1 MLVRAV
7 SVLVSDPSAG
17 LVRVRPPVPAS
28 RGCQLK
34 LTYLA
39 LGLTLVAA
47 PQKPITVYLAGDSTM
62 APKEAKARPE
72 TGWGERLQ
80 QYFDS
85 TQVRIDNRARNGRS
99 SKSFITEGLWARI
112 AERLQAGDYVFI
124 QFGHNDESPDKGPER
139 YTTPAEYRANLM
151 RMVADVR
158 ARNANPVLLT
168 SVARRKFD
176 KAGKT
181 VETHGEYPAVVRAV
195 AAEQHVPLLELLA
208 ATDSLLARFGPDSS
222 RALFNQ
228 LKPGE
233 NPNYPTGVED
243 NTHFSP
249 RGAELVAE
257 LAVRA
262 MRATKLPLTAFIRP
276 R

>member
-1 MLVRAV
+1 MR
-7 SVLVSDPSAG
+7 
-17 LVRVRPPVPAS
+17 
-28 RGCQLK
+28 

-39 LGLTLVAA
+39 LGLALVAT
-47 PQKPITVYLAGDSTM
+47 PRKPITVYLAGDSTM

-99 SKSFITEGLWARI
+99 SKSFITEGLWKRI
-112 AERLQAGDYVFI
+112 VDSLQAGDYVFI

-139 YTTPAEYRANLM
+139 YTTPAEYRANLT

-158 ARNANPVLLT
+158 MRNANPVLLT

-181 VETHGEYPAVVRAV
+181 VDTHGEYPGVVRAL
-195 AAEQHVPLLELLA
+195 AAEQKVPLLELLA
-208 ATDSLLARFGPDSS
+208 STDSLLVRFGPDSS
-222 RALFNQ
+222 RVLFNQ
-228 LKPGE
+228 LRPGE

-249 RGAELVAE
+249 RGAQLVAE
-257 LAVRA
+257 LATRA
-262 MRATKLPLTAFIRP
+262 MRHARLPIASLLRAP
-276 R
+276 

>member
-1 MLVRAV
+1 M
-7 SVLVSDPSAG
+7 
-17 LVRVRPPVPAS
+17 
-28 RGCQLK
+28 K

-39 LGLTLVAA
+39 LGLGLLAN
-47 PQKPITVYLAGDSTM
+47 PQKRITIYLAGDSTM

-99 SKSFITEGLWARI
+99 SKSFITEGLWQRI
-112 AERLQAGDYVFI
+112 ADSLQAGDYVFI

-139 YTTPAEYRANLM
+139 YTTPAEYRANLL
-151 RMVADVR
+151 RMISDVR
-158 ARNANPVLLT
+158 AKNATPVLLT

-181 VETHGEYPAVVRAV
+181 VDTHGEYPGVVRAL
-195 AAEQHVPLLELLA
+195 AAAQHVPLLELLA

-222 RALFNQ
+222 RVLFNQ
-228 LKPGE
+228 LKAGE
-233 NPNYPTGVED
+233 NPNYPNGVED

-262 MRATKLPLTAFIRP
+262 MRSAKLPLAALLSAR
-276 R
+276 

>member
-1 MLVRAV
+1 M
-7 SVLVSDPSAG
+7 
-17 LVRVRPPVPAS
+17 
-28 RGCQLK
+28 K
-34 LTYLA
+34 LAYAA
-39 LGLTLVAA
+39 LGLALIAT
-47 PQKPITVYLAGDSTM
+47 PTKPITIYLAGDSTM
-62 APKEAKARPE
+62 APKDAKARPE

-99 SKSFITEGLWARI
+99 SKSFITEGLWKHI
-112 AERLQAGDYVFI
+112 VDSLQAGDYVFI

-139 YTTPAEYRANLM
+139 YTTPSEYRANLM

-168 SVARRKFD
+168 SVSRRKFD

-181 VETHGEYPAVVRAV
+181 VDTHGEYPGVVRAL
-195 AAEQHVPLLELLA
+195 AAEQRVPLLELLA
-208 ATDSLLARFGPDSS
+208 ATDSLLMRFGPDSS
-222 RALFNQ
+222 RVLFNQ

-233 NPNYPTGVED
+233 NANYPSGVED

-249 RGAELVAE
+249 RGAEVVAE
-257 LAVRA
+257 LAARA
-262 MRATKLPLTAFIRP
+262 IRYAKLPLTSFLRAQ
-276 R
+276 

>member
-1 MLVRAV
+1 MRLQYAI
-7 SVLVSDPSAG
+7 
-17 LVRVRPPVPAS
+17 
-28 RGCQLK
+28 
-34 LTYLA
+34 LA
-39 LGLTLVAA
+39 IALATA
-47 PQKPITVYLAGDSTM
+47 PQKPITIYLAGDSTM

-80 QYFDS
+80 QHFDS

-99 SKSFITEGLWARI
+99 SKSFITEGLWTRI
-112 AERLQAGDYVFI
+112 VDSLQAGDYVFI

-168 SVARRKFD
+168 PVIRRKFD
-176 KAGKT
+176 KVGKT
-181 VETHGEYPAVVRAV
+181 VDTHGEYPGVVRAL
-195 AAEQHVPLLELLA
+195 AAEQRLPLLELLA
-208 ATDSLLARFGPDSS
+208 ATDSMLTRFGPDSS

-228 LKPGE
+228 LQAGE
-233 NPNYPTGVED
+233 NPNYPNGVED

-249 RGAELVAE
+249 RGAELVAG

-262 MRATKLPLTAFIRP
+262 IRGASLPVAKLLRP
-276 R
+276 

>member
-1 MLVRAV
+1 MR
-7 SVLVSDPSAG
+7 
-17 LVRVRPPVPAS
+17 
-28 RGCQLK
+28 
-34 LTYLA
+34 LTNIA
-39 LGLTLVAA
+39 LGLALVVT
-47 PQKPITVYLAGDSTM
+47 PSKPITIYLAGDSTM
-62 APKEAKARPE
+62 APKEATARPE

-80 QYFDS
+80 LHFDS

-99 SKSFITEGLWARI
+99 SKSFITEGLWKRI
-112 AERLQAGDYVFI
+112 ADSLQAGDYVFI
-124 QFGHNDESPDKGPER
+124 QFGHNDESPDKGPDR
-139 YTTPAEYRANLM
+139 YTTPAEYRANLL
-151 RMVADVR
+151 RMVADAR
-158 ARNANPVLLT
+158 AKGAKPVLLT
-168 SVARRKFD
+168 SVSRRKFD

-181 VETHGEYPAVVRAV
+181 VDTHGEYPGVVRAL

-222 RALFNQ
+222 RVLFNQ

-257 LAVRA
+257 LAVRTIRFA
-262 MRATKLPLTAFIRP
+262 RLPIASLLRTP
-276 R
+276 

>member
-1 MLVRAV
+1 M
-7 SVLVSDPSAG
+7 
-17 LVRVRPPVPAS
+17 
-28 RGCQLK
+28 K

-39 LGLTLVAA
+39 LALSILAA
-47 PQKPITVYLAGDSTM
+47 PQKPITIYLAGDSTM

-80 QYFDS
+80 QHFDS

-99 SKSFITEGLWARI
+99 SKSFITEGLWKRI
-112 AERLQAGDYVFI
+112 ADSLETGDYVFI

-139 YTTPAEYRANLM
+139 YTTPSEFRANLL
-151 RMVADVR
+151 RMIADVR

-176 KAGKT
+176 KTGKT
-181 VETHGEYPAVVRAV
+181 VDTHGEYPAVVRAL

-208 ATDSLLARFGPDSS
+208 STDSLLARFGPDSS

-233 NPNYPTGVED
+233 NANYPAGVED

-249 RGAELVAE
+249 RGAELVAD

-262 MRATKLPLTAFIRP
+262 IRFANLPVASLLRPAATR
-276 R
+276 